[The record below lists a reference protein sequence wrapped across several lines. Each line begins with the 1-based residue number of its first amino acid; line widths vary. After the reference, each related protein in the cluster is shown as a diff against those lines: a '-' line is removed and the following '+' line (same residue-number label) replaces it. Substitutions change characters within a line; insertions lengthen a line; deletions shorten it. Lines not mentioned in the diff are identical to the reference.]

1 MYPVSGGA
9 KEQFWCT
16 SMVKLL
22 VVEDHALV
30 REGLVQTLRQLKE
43 KDTNVF
49 EVSDFDGANR
59 LLEQGHVFDLVLLD
73 LGLPGVD
80 GLSA

>member
-1 MYPVSGGA
+1 
-9 KEQFWCT
+9 
-16 SMVKLL
+16 MVKLL

-43 KDTNVF
+43 KDTNVL

-59 LLEQGHVFDLVLLD
+59 LLEQGHA
-73 LGLPGVD
+73 GVAPVSWTEFRF
-80 GLSA
+80 L

>member
-1 MYPVSGGA
+1 
-9 KEQFWCT
+9 
-16 SMVKLL
+16 MVKLL

-49 EVSDFDGANR
+49 EVSDFDGAIGFWNKGMS
-59 LLEQGHVFDLVLLD
+59 LTWCYWI
-73 LGLPGVD
+73 
-80 GLSA
+80 